1 MEIKFGDQKGAFI
14 MLKPEVI
21 QRLADE
27 IDLAGKNVTPIA
39 PFTQAYP
46 ELTIEDAREIQ
57 LINIRRRM
65 AAGAKMVGKK
75 VGATNPVMQEKF
87 NLREP
92 VLGYLLSDII
102 RDPSQPIRRDTQI
115 APFIECEIL
124 FVLAERLQGPNVH
137 PVDVLRAAKG
147 AMPAIEVP
155 DVRFTGSRTIVDA
168 MCDNVFNGY
177 LVTGE
182 MMADVRGIDFAN
194 IPIRLWKNGT
204 LASEGKS
211 SAALGNP
218 LRVVAWLANKL
229 AEYGECL
236 EAGDIVITGSQNPT
250 VYIDAGDHFKA
261 DFGPLGKITA
271 DFI

>member
-1 MEIKFGDQKGAFI
+1 

-21 QRLADE
+21 GQLADQLWAAQQNTAAIE
-27 IDLAGKNVTPIA
+27 
-39 PFTQAYP
+39 PFTQAWP

-57 LINIRRRM
+57 LVNIRRRM

-75 VGATNPVMQEKF
+75 VGATNKVMQEKF

-92 VLGYLLSDII
+92 VMGYLLSDII

-124 FVLAERLQGPNVH
+124 FVLAERLEGPNVH

-177 LVTGE
+177 LVTAE
-182 MMADVRGIDFAN
+182 MMADVRGIDFAE
-194 IPIRLWKNGT
+194 IPIRLWKNGS

-236 EAGDIVITGSQNPT
+236 EAGDIVITGSQNPA
-250 VYIDAGDHFKA
+250 VYIDAGDHFEA
-261 DFGPLGKITA
+261 DFGPLGRITA
-271 DFI
+271 DFV

>member
-1 MEIKFGDQKGAFI
+1 
-14 MLKPEVI
+14 MLQQEVI

-27 IDLAGKNVTPIA
+27 IHRAGQNTTPIA

-75 VGATNPVMQEKF
+75 VGA
-87 NLREP
+87 
-92 VLGYLLSDII
+92 
-102 RDPSQPIRRDTQI
+102 
-115 APFIECEIL
+115 
-124 FVLAERLQGPNVH
+124 
-137 PVDVLRAAKG
+137 
-147 AMPAIEVP
+147 
-155 DVRFTGSRTIVDA
+155 
-168 MCDNVFNGY
+168 
-177 LVTGE
+177 
-182 MMADVRGIDFAN
+182 
-194 IPIRLWKNGT
+194 
-204 LASEGKS
+204 LASEGVS

-236 EAGDIVITGSQNPT
+236 EAGDIVIMGSQNPA
-250 VYIDAGDHFKA
+250 VYIDAGNHIEA
-261 DFGPLGKITA
+261 DFGPLGKICA